1 MCFQLE
7 RKMKLINKV
16 LAVSAISLSLMPALA
31 SADCGKARLAD
42 FDWNSANVHTGIVQ
56 FILEHGYGCEVETT
70 RGSTTPIMAAHYDS
84 QLDVVTELWYDNIVT
99 QYDAVEAEGIIE
111 NIGINTPDSQQAFY
125 VDRNTAEKY
134 NIKSVLD
141 MNNPEIA
148 ALFTDPENPD
158 RGRMVSCIGG
168 WTCYTINH
176 VKQRVYG
183 LDKFYTNFDPG
194 SSGAL
199 AAEIAG
205 AFAKD
210 RPIFTYYWA
219 PTALMGKVDLV
230 RLVEPPYD
238 AACWGAMMDVVEDI
252 KANGKD
258 VYKPTC
264 ATEYKDMSLDKS
276 VLTAWADTHPD
287 ETAFLRAYS
296 IPTATVNKLLAY
308 YEDEADGDM
317 ELLAMEYLQN
327 NSEWK
332 SWVSAEVAAKV
343 SGAL

>member
-1 MCFQLE
+1 
-7 RKMKLINKV
+7 MKLINKV
-16 LAVSAISLSLMPALA
+16 LAVSAISLSLMPAIA
-31 SADCGKARLAD
+31 SADCGKTRLAD

-125 VDRNTAEKY
+125 VDRNTVDKY

-158 RGRMVSCIGG
+158 MGRMVSCIGG

>member
-1 MCFQLE
+1 
-7 RKMKLINKV
+7 
-16 LAVSAISLSLMPALA
+16 MPAIA

-148 ALFTDPENPD
+148 ALFTDPENSD
-158 RGRMVSCIGG
+158 MGRMVSCIGG

-276 VLTAWADTHPD
+276 VLTAWADTHPE
-287 ETAFLRAYS
+287 ETAFLEAYS
-296 IPTATVNKLLAY
+296 IPTATVNKLLAF
-308 YEDEADGDM
+308 YEGEADGDM

>member
-1 MCFQLE
+1 
-7 RKMKLINKV
+7 MKLINKV
-16 LAVSAISLSLMPALA
+16 LAVSAISLSLMPAIA

-42 FDWNSANVHTGIVQ
+42 FDWSSANVHTAIVG

-125 VDRNTAEKY
+125 VDRNTVDKY

-158 RGRMVSCIGG
+158 MGRMVSCIGG

-230 RLVEPPYD
+230 RLTEPPYD

-296 IPTATVNKLLAY
+296 IPTATVNSLLAF
-308 YEDEADGDM
+308 YEGEADGDM
-317 ELLAMEYLQN
+317 ELLAMEYLSN

-332 SWVSAEVAAKV
+332 SWVSAEVAANV
-343 SGAL
+343 SDAL

>member
-1 MCFQLE
+1 
-7 RKMKLINKV
+7 MKLINKV
-16 LAVSAISLSLMPALA
+16 LAVSAISLSLMPAIA

-158 RGRMVSCIGG
+158 MGRMVSCIGG

-230 RLVEPPYD
+230 RLTEPPYD

-308 YEDEADGDM
+308 YEGEADGDM

-343 SGAL
+343 SGRAIS

>member
-1 MCFQLE
+1 
-7 RKMKLINKV
+7 MKLINKV
-16 LAVSAISLSLMPALA
+16 LAVSAISLSLMPAIA

-125 VDRNTAEKY
+125 VDRNTVDKY

-158 RGRMVSCIGG
+158 MGRMVSCIGG

-230 RLVEPPYD
+230 RLTEPPYD

-317 ELLAMEYLQN
+317 ELLAIEYLSN

-332 SWVSAEVAAKV
+332 SWVSAEVAANV

>member
-1 MCFQLE
+1 
-7 RKMKLINKV
+7 MKLINKV
-16 LAVSAISLSLMPALA
+16 LAVSAISLSLMPAIA

-125 VDRNTAEKY
+125 VDRNTVDKY

-230 RLVEPPYD
+230 RLTEPPYD

>member
-1 MCFQLE
+1 
-7 RKMKLINKV
+7 MKLINKV

-99 QYDAVEAEGIIE
+99 QYDAVEAAGVIR

-125 VDRNTAEKY
+125 VDRNTADKY
-134 NIKSVLD
+134 SIKSVLD

-148 ALFTDPENPD
+148 ALFSDPENPD
-158 RGRMVSCIGG
+158 MGRMVSCIGG

-276 VLTAWADTHPD
+276 VLTAWADTHPE
-287 ETAFLRAYS
+287 ETAFLEAYS
-296 IPTATVNKLLAY
+296 IPTATVNKLLAF
-308 YEDEADGDM
+308 YEGEADGDM

>member
-1 MCFQLE
+1 
-7 RKMKLINKV
+7 
-16 LAVSAISLSLMPALA
+16 MPALA

-125 VDRNTAEKY
+125 VDRNTVDKY

-158 RGRMVSCIGG
+158 MGRMVSCIGG

-230 RLVEPPYD
+230 RLTEPPYD

-296 IPTATVNKLLAY
+296 IPTATVNKLLAF
-308 YEDEADGDM
+308 YEGEADGDM

>member
-1 MCFQLE
+1 
-7 RKMKLINKV
+7 MKLINKL
-16 LAVSAISLSLMPALA
+16 LAVSAISLSLMPAIA
-31 SADCGKARLAD
+31 SADCGKTRLAD

-56 FILEHGYGCEVETT
+56 FVLENGYGCEVETT

-84 QLDVVTELWYDNIVT
+84 QLDVVTELWYDNIVL
-99 QYDAVEAEGIIE
+99 QYDAVQAEGIIE

-125 VDRNTAEKY
+125 VDRITAEKY

-148 ALFTDPENPD
+148 ALFSDPENPD
-158 RGRMVSCIGG
+158 KGRMVSCIGG

-183 LDKFYTNFDPG
+183 LDKLYTNFDPG
-194 SSGAL
+194 SNGAL
-199 AAEIAG
+199 SAVIAG
-205 AFAKD
+205 AFAKEQ
-210 RPIFTYYWA
+210 PLFTYYWA

-238 AACWGAMMDVVEDI
+238 ADCWDAMMLVVEDI
-252 KANGKD
+252 KANGSD
-258 VYKPTC
+258 VYTPTC

-296 IPTATVNKLLAY
+296 IPTATVNKLLAF
-308 YEDEADGDM
+308 YEGEADGDM
-317 ELLAMEYLQN
+317 ELLAIEYLSN

-332 SWVSAEVAAKV
+332 SWVSADVAAKV
-343 SGAL
+343 SAAL

>member
-1 MCFQLE
+1 
-7 RKMKLINKV
+7 MKLMNKL
-16 LAVSAISLSLMPALA
+16 LAISAISVALMPAIA
-31 SADCGKARLAD
+31 SADCGKTRLAD

-56 FILEHGYGCEVETT
+56 FVLENGYGCEVETT

-84 QLDVVTELWYDNIVT
+84 QLDVVTELWYDNIV
-99 QYDAVEAEGIIE
+99 QEYDAVEAAGTIR

-125 VDRNTAEKY
+125 VDRTTAEKY

-148 ALFTDPENPD
+148 ALFSDPENPD
-158 RGRMVSCIGG
+158 KGRMVSCIGG

-183 LDKFYTNFDPG
+183 LDKLYTNFDPG

-199 AAEIAG
+199 AAVIAG

-238 AACWGAMMDVVEDI
+238 VDCWDAMMAVVTDI
-252 KANGKD
+252 KANGSD
-258 VYKPTC
+258 VYTPTC

-276 VLTAWADTHPD
+276 VLTVWADTHPE
-287 ETAFLRAYS
+287 ETAFLEAYS
-296 IPTATVNKLLAY
+296 IPTATVNKLLAF
-308 YEDEADGDM
+308 YEGEADGDM
-317 ELLAMEYLQN
+317 ELLAIEYLSN

-332 SWVSAEVAAKV
+332 SWVSADVAAKV
-343 SGAL
+343 SAAL

>member
-1 MCFQLE
+1 
-7 RKMKLINKV
+7 MKLINKV
-16 LAVSAISLSLMPALA
+16 LAVSAISLSLMPAIA

-158 RGRMVSCIGG
+158 MGRMVSCIGG

-258 VYKPTC
+258 VYVPTC

-276 VLTAWADTHPD
+276 VLTAWADTHPE
-287 ETAFLRAYS
+287 ETAFLEAYS
-296 IPTATVNKLLAY
+296 IPTATVNKLLAF
-308 YEDEADGDM
+308 YEGEADGDM

-332 SWVSAEVAAKV
+332 SWVSAEVAANV
-343 SGAL
+343 SDAL

>member
-1 MCFQLE
+1 
-7 RKMKLINKV
+7 MKLINKV

-125 VDRNTAEKY
+125 VDRNTVDKY

-158 RGRMVSCIGG
+158 MGRMVSCIGG

>member
-1 MCFQLE
+1 
-7 RKMKLINKV
+7 MKLINKV

-158 RGRMVSCIGG
+158 MGRMVSCIGG

-230 RLVEPPYD
+230 RLTEPPYD

-332 SWVSAEVAAKV
+332 TWVSAEVAAKV

>member
-1 MCFQLE
+1 
-7 RKMKLINKV
+7 MKLINKV
-16 LAVSAISLSLMPALA
+16 LAVSAISLSLMPAIA

-125 VDRNTAEKY
+125 VDRNTVDKY

-158 RGRMVSCIGG
+158 MGRMVSCIGG

-230 RLVEPPYD
+230 RLTEPPYD

-317 ELLAMEYLQN
+317 ELLAIEYLSN

-332 SWVSAEVAAKV
+332 SWVSAEVAANV
-343 SGAL
+343 SDAL

>member
-1 MCFQLE
+1 
-7 RKMKLINKV
+7 MKLINKV
-16 LAVSAISLSLMPALA
+16 LAVSAISLSLMPAIA

-99 QYDAVEAEGIIE
+99 QYDAVEAAGVIR

-148 ALFTDPENPD
+148 ALFSDPENPD
-158 RGRMVSCIGG
+158 MGRMVSCIGG

-276 VLTAWADTHPD
+276 VLTAWADTHPE
-287 ETAFLRAYS
+287 ETAFLEAYS
-296 IPTATVNKLLAY
+296 IPTATVNKLLAF
-308 YEDEADGDM
+308 YEGEADGDM

-332 SWVSAEVAAKV
+332 SWVSAEVAANV
-343 SGAL
+343 SDAL

>member
-1 MCFQLE
+1 
-7 RKMKLINKV
+7 MKLINKV
-16 LAVSAISLSLMPALA
+16 LAVSAISLSLMPAIA

-99 QYDAVEAEGIIE
+99 QYDAVEAAGVIR

-148 ALFTDPENPD
+148 ALFTDPENSD
-158 RGRMVSCIGG
+158 MGRMVSCIGG

-276 VLTAWADTHPD
+276 VLTAWADTHPE
-287 ETAFLRAYS
+287 ETAFLEAYS
-296 IPTATVNKLLAY
+296 IPTATVNKLLAF
-308 YEDEADGDM
+308 YEGEADGDM

>member
-1 MCFQLE
+1 
-7 RKMKLINKV
+7 MKLINKV

-276 VLTAWADTHPD
+276 VLTAWADTHPE
-287 ETAFLRAYS
+287 ETAFLEAYS
-296 IPTATVNKLLAY
+296 IPTATVNKLLAF
-308 YEDEADGDM
+308 YEGEADGDM

>member
-1 MCFQLE
+1 
-7 RKMKLINKV
+7 MKLINKV

-99 QYDAVEAEGIIE
+99 QYDAVEAAGVIR

-148 ALFTDPENPD
+148 ALFTDPENSD
-158 RGRMVSCIGG
+158 MGRMVSCIGG

-276 VLTAWADTHPD
+276 VLTAWADTHPE
-287 ETAFLRAYS
+287 ETAFLEAYS
-296 IPTATVNKLLAY
+296 IPTATVNKLLAF
-308 YEDEADGDM
+308 YEGEADGDM

>member
-1 MCFQLE
+1 
-7 RKMKLINKV
+7 MKLINKV

-99 QYDAVEAEGIIE
+99 QYDAVEAAGVIR

-158 RGRMVSCIGG
+158 MGRMVSCIGG

-276 VLTAWADTHPD
+276 VLTAWADTHPE
-287 ETAFLRAYS
+287 ETAFLEAYS
-296 IPTATVNKLLAY
+296 IPTATVNKLLAF
-308 YEDEADGDM
+308 YEGEADGDM

>member
-1 MCFQLE
+1 
-7 RKMKLINKV
+7 MKLINKV
-16 LAVSAISLSLMPALA
+16 LAVSAISLSLMPAIA

-125 VDRNTAEKY
+125 VDRNTVDKY

-158 RGRMVSCIGG
+158 MGRMVSCIGG

-230 RLVEPPYD
+230 RLTEPPYD

-332 SWVSAEVAAKV
+332 SWVSAEVAANV
-343 SGAL
+343 SDAL

>member
-1 MCFQLE
+1 
-7 RKMKLINKV
+7 MKLINKV

-158 RGRMVSCIGG
+158 MGRMVSCIGG

-219 PTALMGKVDLV
+219 PTALMGKVDLA

-296 IPTATVNKLLAY
+296 IPTATVNKLLAF
-308 YEDEADGDM
+308 YEGEADGDM

>member
-1 MCFQLE
+1 
-7 RKMKLINKV
+7 MKLINKV
-16 LAVSAISLSLMPALA
+16 LAVSAISLSLMPAIA
-31 SADCGKARLAD
+31 SADCGKTRLAD

-125 VDRNTAEKY
+125 VDRNTVDKY

-158 RGRMVSCIGG
+158 MGRMVSCIGG

-230 RLVEPPYD
+230 RLTEPPYD

-317 ELLAMEYLQN
+317 ELLAIEYLSN

-332 SWVSAEVAAKV
+332 SWVSAEVAANV

>member
-1 MCFQLE
+1 
-7 RKMKLINKV
+7 MKLINKV

-230 RLVEPPYD
+230 RLTEPPYD

-296 IPTATVNKLLAY
+296 IPTATVNKLLAF
-308 YEDEADGDM
+308 YEGEADGDM

>member
-1 MCFQLE
+1 
-7 RKMKLINKV
+7 MKLINKV
-16 LAVSAISLSLMPALA
+16 LAVSAISLSLMPAIA

-158 RGRMVSCIGG
+158 MGRMVSCIGG

-230 RLVEPPYD
+230 RLTEPPYD

-317 ELLAMEYLQN
+317 ELLAIQYLSN

-332 SWVSAEVAAKV
+332 SWVSAEVAANV

>member
-1 MCFQLE
+1 
-7 RKMKLINKV
+7 MKLINKL
-16 LAVSAISLSLMPALA
+16 LAVSAISLSLMPAIA
-31 SADCGKARLAD
+31 SADCGKTRLAD

-56 FILEHGYGCEVETT
+56 FVLEHGYGCEVETT

-84 QLDVVTELWYDNIVT
+84 QLDVVTELWYDNIVL
-99 QYDAVEAEGIIE
+99 QYDAVQAEGIIE

-125 VDRNTAEKY
+125 VDRITAEKY

-148 ALFTDPENPD
+148 ALFSDPENPD
-158 RGRMVSCIGG
+158 KGRMVSCIGG

-183 LDKFYTNFDPG
+183 LDKLYTNFDPG
-194 SSGAL
+194 SNGAL
-199 AAEIAG
+199 SAVIAG
-205 AFAKD
+205 AFAKEQ
-210 RPIFTYYWA
+210 PLFTYYWA

-238 AACWGAMMDVVEDI
+238 ADCWDAMMLVVEDI
-252 KANGKD
+252 KANGSD
-258 VYKPTC
+258 VYTPTC

-287 ETAFLRAYS
+287 
-296 IPTATVNKLLAY
+296 
-308 YEDEADGDM
+308 
-317 ELLAMEYLQN
+317 
-327 NSEWK
+327 
-332 SWVSAEVAAKV
+332 
-343 SGAL
+343 

>member
-1 MCFQLE
+1 
-7 RKMKLINKV
+7 MKLINKI
-16 LAVSAISLSLMPALA
+16 LAVSAISLSLMPAIA

-125 VDRNTAEKY
+125 VDRNTVDKY

-230 RLVEPPYD
+230 RLTEPPYD
-238 AACWGAMMDVVEDI
+238 SACWGAMMDVVEDI

>member
-1 MCFQLE
+1 
-7 RKMKLINKV
+7 MKLINKV

-99 QYDAVEAEGIIE
+99 QYDAVEAAGVIR

-158 RGRMVSCIGG
+158 MGRMVSCIGG

-296 IPTATVNKLLAY
+296 IPTATVNKLLAF
-308 YEDEADGDM
+308 YEGEADGDM

>member
-1 MCFQLE
+1 
-7 RKMKLINKV
+7 MKLINKV

-125 VDRNTAEKY
+125 VDRNTVDKY

-158 RGRMVSCIGG
+158 MGRMVSCIGG

-296 IPTATVNKLLAY
+296 IPTATVNKLLAF
-308 YEDEADGDM
+308 YEGEADGDM

>member
-1 MCFQLE
+1 
-7 RKMKLINKV
+7 
-16 LAVSAISLSLMPALA
+16 
-31 SADCGKARLAD
+31 
-42 FDWNSANVHTGIVQ
+42 
-56 FILEHGYGCEVETT
+56 
-70 RGSTTPIMAAHYDS
+70 MAAHYDS

-99 QYDAVEAEGIIE
+99 QYDAVEAAGVIR

-125 VDRNTAEKY
+125 VDRTTADKY

-148 ALFTDPENPD
+148 ALFTDPENSD
-158 RGRMVSCIGG
+158 MGRMVSCIGG

-276 VLTAWADTHPD
+276 VLTAWADTHPE
-287 ETAFLRAYS
+287 ETAFLEAYS
-296 IPTATVNKLLAY
+296 IPTATVNKLLAF
-308 YEDEADGDM
+308 YEGEADGDM

>member
-1 MCFQLE
+1 
-7 RKMKLINKV
+7 MKLINKL
-16 LAVSAISLSLMPALA
+16 LAISAISVALMPGVV

-42 FDWNSANVHTGIVQ
+42 FDWSSANIHTAIAG
-56 FILEHGYGCEVETT
+56 FILEHGYGCEVSITK
-70 RGSTTPIMAAHYDS
+70 GSTTPIMAAHYDG

-99 QYDAVEAEGIIE
+99 QYDAVEAEGIIQ

-125 VDRNTAEKY
+125 VDRTTADKY
-134 NIKSVLD
+134 GLKTVLD
-141 MNNPEIA
+141 MLDPEIA
-148 ALFTDPENPD
+148 ALFNDPENPGM
-158 RGRMVSCIGG
+158 GRMVSCIGG

-183 LDKFYTNFDPG
+183 LDKYYSNFDPG

-199 AAEIAG
+199 AAEISG
-205 AFAKD
+205 AFAKS

-230 RLVEPPYD
+230 RLKEPPYD
-238 AACWGAMMDVVEDI
+238 VACWDAMMAVVEDI

-258 VYKPTC
+258 SYAATC

-276 VLTAWADTHPD
+276 VLTAWADTHPE
-287 ETAFLRAYS
+287 ETAFLKAYS
-296 IPTATVNKLLAY
+296 IPTATVNQLLAF
-308 YEDEADGDM
+308 YEGEADGDM

-332 SWVSAEVAAKV
+332 SWMSAEVAAKV

>member
-1 MCFQLE
+1 
-7 RKMKLINKV
+7 MKLINKV

-125 VDRNTAEKY
+125 VDRNTVDKY

-296 IPTATVNKLLAY
+296 IPTATVNKLLAF
-308 YEDEADGDM
+308 YEGEADGDM

>member
-1 MCFQLE
+1 
-7 RKMKLINKV
+7 MKLINKV

-148 ALFTDPENPD
+148 ALFSDPENPD
-158 RGRMVSCIGG
+158 MGRMVSCIGG

-230 RLVEPPYD
+230 RLTEPPYD

-296 IPTATVNKLLAY
+296 IPTATVNKLLAF
-308 YEDEADGDM
+308 YEGEADGDM

>member
-1 MCFQLE
+1 
-7 RKMKLINKV
+7 MKLINKL
-16 LAVSAISLSLMPALA
+16 LAVSAISLSLMPAIA
-31 SADCGKARLAD
+31 SADCGKTRLAD

-56 FILEHGYGCEVETT
+56 FVLENGYGCEVETT

-84 QLDVVTELWYDNIVT
+84 QLDVVTELWYDNIV
-99 QYDAVEAEGIIE
+99 QEYDAVEAAGTIR

-125 VDRNTAEKY
+125 VDRTTAEKY

-148 ALFTDPENPD
+148 ALFKDPENPD
-158 RGRMVSCIGG
+158 KGRMVSCIGG

-183 LDKFYTNFDPG
+183 LDKLYTNFDPG
-194 SSGAL
+194 SNGAL
-199 AAEIAG
+199 SAVIAG
-205 AFAKD
+205 AFAKEQ
-210 RPIFTYYWA
+210 PLFTYYWA

-238 AACWGAMMDVVEDI
+238 ADCWDAMMLVVEDI
-252 KANGKD
+252 KANGSD
-258 VYKPTC
+258 VYTPTC

-296 IPTATVNKLLAY
+296 LPTATVNKLLAF
-308 YEDEADGDM
+308 YEGEADGDM
-317 ELLAMEYLQN
+317 ELLAIEYLSN

-343 SGAL
+343 SAAL

>member
-1 MCFQLE
+1 
-7 RKMKLINKV
+7 MKLINKV
-16 LAVSAISLSLMPALA
+16 LAVSAISLSLMPAIA

-125 VDRNTAEKY
+125 VDRNTVDKY

-158 RGRMVSCIGG
+158 MGRMVSCIGG

-230 RLVEPPYD
+230 RLTEPPYD

-317 ELLAMEYLQN
+317 ELLAIEYLSN

>member
-1 MCFQLE
+1 
-7 RKMKLINKV
+7 
-16 LAVSAISLSLMPALA
+16 MPALA

-158 RGRMVSCIGG
+158 MGRMVSCIGG

>member
-1 MCFQLE
+1 
-7 RKMKLINKV
+7 MKLINKV

-84 QLDVVTELWYDNIVT
+84 QLDIVTELWYDNIVT
-99 QYDAVEAEGIIE
+99 QYDAVEASGVIR

-125 VDRNTAEKY
+125 VDRNTADKY
-134 NIKSVLD
+134 SIKSVLD

-148 ALFTDPENPD
+148 ALFSDPENPD
-158 RGRMVSCIGG
+158 MGRMVSCIGG

-276 VLTAWADTHPD
+276 VLTAWADTHPE
-287 ETAFLRAYS
+287 ETAFLEAYS
-296 IPTATVNKLLAY
+296 IPTATVNKLLAF
-308 YEDEADGDM
+308 YEGEADGDM
-317 ELLAMEYLQN
+317 ELLALEYLQN